1 MTSMSESGQYG
12 RLAGRFAATT
22 AVAALLFAG
31 SEPARSENTVDT
43 IRQLTV
49 ETHPSQGDMTMIEG
63 SRAQLKTTEEGIFAR
78 LETSQLSPGHV
89 LTMWVVVINNPAAC
103 ESSPCT
109 GKDIFARTSE
119 VLADVVYGDGIIV
132 DSDGRG
138 TFTAFQERGPLDGGW
153 LGSGL
158 TNPMGAE
165 VVLVVNDHGPL
176 IEGEEADMLT
186 SYRGGCTEASIP
198 GLFPATARALGK
210 PGPNTCRLVQ
220 VAHFVPAN

>member
-1 MTSMSESGQYG
+1 MTSMSEYG

-153 LGSGL
+153 LGSDL

-198 GLFPATARALGK
+198 GPFPATARALGK